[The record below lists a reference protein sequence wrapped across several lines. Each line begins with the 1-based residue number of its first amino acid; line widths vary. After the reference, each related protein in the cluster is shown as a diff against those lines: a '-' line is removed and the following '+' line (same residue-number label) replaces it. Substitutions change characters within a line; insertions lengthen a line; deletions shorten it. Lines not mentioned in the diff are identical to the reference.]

1 MARQKLGQHFL
12 ANASWRARIAQTLP
26 ASPEAT
32 WVEIGAGHGEM
43 TEFLASIGKRVI
55 AVETDASL
63 AYRLRAR
70 AAAWPNVEIVHAD
83 ILSLDLGAVAGERFR
98 AYGNLPYYITSPI
111 LHHLF
116 HFAGKIESIH
126 VVIQLEVAAR
136 IVARPGRRDYGY
148 LSTLCQY
155 YSQPEILLRIPPG
168 AFRPPPKVSS
178 ALVKM
183 SIPGEGAA
191 LGIAEDVPYLKFL
204 QVSFAHKRKTLRN
217 NLRSIYQDG
226 QIASVLATNGL
237 KSSVRAEEL
246 TLAQFARMFK
256 SLAETEIFNRSGQAD
271 ETHPASDPD
280 NS

>member
-1 MARQKLGQHFL
+1 
-12 ANASWRARIAQTLP
+12 
-26 ASPEAT
+26 
-32 WVEIGAGHGEM
+32 M

-126 VVIQLEVAAR
+126 VVIQLEAAAR